1 VSLSMSREVDLG
13 AAKSRNASS
22 IVILFLVAMVV
33 VLCSVNSW
41 FLRAGGAAEATSD
54 VSFLTGP

>member
-1 VSLSMSREVDLG
+1 MSREGDLG

-22 IVILFLVAMVV
+22 IVILFLVAIV

-41 FLRAGGAAEATSD
+41 FLRAGAAAEATSD
-54 VSFLTGP
+54 VSFLLGP